1 MRKIREVLRLKW
13 ECQYSDRKVAR
24 SCGLSRPA
32 VADYVCRAQAVGLS
46 WPLPDDLDES
56 TLEARLFPVA
66 PVAPPSRP
74 LPDWATV
81 HRELTRE
88 GVTLMLSGRNTRRRT
103 PRACNTANSVN
114 ATGPMPAVSISRC
127 VRCIG
132 RARSAR
138 RLCRA
143 HGLRHRPA
151 YGRDPGGPDLC
162 RRARRQQLHLLR
174 GDMDSDPA
182 RLDRLA
188 RAHAGALSSGSGNLS
203 ARQSP
208 QRGHPQPSL

>member
-88 GVTLMLSGRNTRRRT
+88 GVTLMLSGRNTRRHT

-132 RARSAR
+132 RARSASSIMPDTRSRSSTGVPARSGRPRSLSPCSAPAITPTAR
-138 RLCRA
+138 R
-143 HGLRHRPA
+143 HGLRP
-151 YGRDPGGPDLC
+151 C
-162 RRARRQQLHLLR
+162 QT
-174 GDMDSDPA
+174 
-182 RLDRLA
+182 
-188 RAHAGALSSGSGNLS
+188 GSTRTCACWS
-203 ARQSP
+203 TFKRFRQS
-208 QRGHPQPSL
+208 